1 MNETDEVDKADLSDW
16 MDGEM
21 DMGKIAFSCHPNAIR
36 PSCLMGIARHPSPSL
51 TPSLTSQLAFAN
63 KVLIFINI
71 VYES

>member
-1 MNETDEVDKADLSDW
+1 MDKADQSDW
-16 MDGEM
+16 MGRETDT
-21 DMGKIAFSCHPNAIR
+21 GKIAFLCHPNAIR
-36 PSCLMGIARHPSPSL
+36 PSYFMLIARHVSASL